1 MRPLIELRDI
11 TKVYG
16 SNKSITNALN
26 RINLTINKGEFLAIM
41 GPSGSGKSTL
51 MHILGLLDDQ
61 SSGSYYFDGRD
72 QKNLNLN
79 TLAKLRNEKIGFIF
93 QDYALIK
100 KFNVLENVILPLTYR
115 KTPKNDMKKVAMKLL
130 NQLNMDSFI
139 NRYPDEL
146 SGGQQQRVAI
156 ARALVGNPSLILAD
170 EPTGALDQ
178 KTGEEI
184 IDILAEVSRQ
194 EVTVVIVTH
203 DINVAQKCDKI
214 ITMKDGEIV

>member
-1 MRPLIELRDI
+1 MEPLIELRDI

-26 RINLTINKGEFLAIM
+26 RINITIHKGEFLAIM

-115 KTPKNDMKKVAMKLL
+115 KTPKNDMKKVAMQLL
-130 NQLNMDSFI
+130 NRLNMDSFI

-184 IDILAEVSRQ
+184 IEILAEISRQ